1 MLTPCKDSEM
11 IAICYPAILAGAD
24 NRLFRFNSLAV
35 IVVIVDSRFLQRPH
49 KRSRRNQLIQDL
61 RIQAGE
67 QSGGYVGWCLELDD
81 DRGWE
86 EDEHH
91 CLKSGVFN

>member
-81 DRGWE
+81 D
-86 EDEHH
+86 
-91 CLKSGVFN
+91 